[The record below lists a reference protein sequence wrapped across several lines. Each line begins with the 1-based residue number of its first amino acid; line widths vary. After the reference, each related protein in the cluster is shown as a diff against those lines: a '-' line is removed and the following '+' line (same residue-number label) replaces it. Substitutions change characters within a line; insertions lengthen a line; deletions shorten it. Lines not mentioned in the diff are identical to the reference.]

1 MVTKPYPA
9 SFLSVFLAS
18 QEGLEKR
25 LRLQMAEGERAG
37 MEKRRDA
44 QFCSEKFF
52 ATGELEFFDKNGKVY
67 LGKKITND
75 AGV

>member
-1 MVTKPYPA
+1 MATKPYPA
-9 SFLSVFLAS
+9 PFLSVSLAS

-25 LRLQMAEGERAG
+25 LRLQMAEGERTG
-37 MEKRRDA
+37 MGKGRGA

-67 LGKKITND
+67 SGKKITND